1 LPGNKAVYFKL
12 ENQWGESDWTWDNI
26 SYEPIMYY
34 YISGYIRDGNN
45 QSIGA
50 VTITGFPNGS
60 TETDV
65 NGYYYV
71 DQIIST
77 WSGTITSSKSGY
89 NFTPSSKTFNGLTG
103 NTTQN
108 FTAISNVSYS
118 WHMGDYGVC
127 NDTCGGGQKTRAV
140 ECRRNDGQIMP
151 DSYCSGTK
159 PNEVS
164 YDCPELGPSRLNNVL
179 NGEAYTPNN

>member
-1 LPGNKAVYFKL
+1 VCNKTQIGFPFPVFSLANFIPLKIA
-12 ENQWGESDWTWDNI
+12 SKSFPFSI
-26 SYEPIMYY
+26 SIT
-34 YISGYIRDGNN
+34 S
-45 QSIGA
+45 QSKA
-50 VTITGFPNGS
+50 SNFALKFPNGS